1 MKIIV
6 FKWKVASQ
14 NHILSETP
22 FSLCNWPY
30 EIQGFRTEMNVVYSS
45 LVRGQVKKLY
55 FIDADTGAKSS
66 DMPQETQTLNMS
78 YN

>member
-1 MKIIV
+1 MD
-6 FKWKVASQ
+6 
-14 NHILSETP
+14 
-22 FSLCNWPY
+22 
-30 EIQGFRTEMNVVYSS
+30 MDVVCSF

-66 DMPQETQTLNMS
+66 DMHQKIQTLNSS